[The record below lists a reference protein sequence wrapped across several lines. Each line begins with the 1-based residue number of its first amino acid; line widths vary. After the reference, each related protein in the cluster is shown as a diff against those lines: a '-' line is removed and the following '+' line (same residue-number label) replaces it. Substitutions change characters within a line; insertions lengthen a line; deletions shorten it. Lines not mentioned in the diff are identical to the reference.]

1 MNMEAC
7 KSPPGFGVRLSFLA
21 LFFSGP
27 PEHHIARGMAVLPVL
42 LTSFCNSI
50 NALGLEYFWSNLLE
64 FSRISS
70 ETRSGVE
77 GGNSGDDGR
86 RMWQKYST
94 ADDFQI
100 FGRI

>member
-1 MNMEAC
+1 MEAC

-50 NALGLEYFWSNLLE
+50 NALGLEYF
-64 FSRISS
+64 
-70 ETRSGVE
+70 
-77 GGNSGDDGR
+77 
-86 RMWQKYST
+86 
-94 ADDFQI
+94 
-100 FGRI
+100 FGRIYSNLVEFPRRPGLESRVEILVMMVEECGKNIQRRMISRFLVAYR